1 MWQLRFNNLQVVTI
15 AISLIYF
22 SLHVLP
28 IHAKM
33 EEPASRITR
42 KIVMIVSVEKVSWG
56 TIAREVTLKLL
67 FSFSFENLNLLFL
80 WSSCIFSGFTSIHL
94 LSYFPYSCCDMTFMF
109 YLNSLYLF
117 PLTSIHFRKVL
128 FDIEGR
134 LGQRMLCWMK
144 GWQSFIDAGGYV
156 LCSDWWV
163 VAFAV
168 DVM

>member
-15 AISLIYF
+15 AFSLIYF

-56 TIAREVTLKLL
+56 TIAREVTLKRL

-94 LSYFPYSCCDMTFMF
+94 LSYFPYSCYDMTFMF

-117 PLTSIHFRKVL
+117 PLLIAKSGWLVFLLVASPLHVTKIKEIITNLTSSSMSNKF
-128 FDIEGR
+128 
-134 LGQRMLCWMK
+134 
-144 GWQSFIDAGGYV
+144 SFPV
-156 LCSDWWV
+156 P
-163 VAFAV
+163 
-168 DVM
+168 